1 MKEVKERGSGTVKR
15 VGAWTHSSEESG
27 PAREDITADGIV
39 CGRLG
44 RRLPEAERWDL
55 RPTGM
60 PSRRSML
67 RLSQAQPRQSEE
79 KGGRDPGNEQSHS
92 DRETKRT
99 EEEGVQ
105 EERAAAVQASAS
117 DAAETEPSAK
127 RTRGRDTRVRDF
139 FVFRKDVNRFGP
151 RPRCP
156 GCADVSKTNSVKH
169 AHNDECRNR
178 ISFLAR
184 DLRQS

>member
-79 KGGRDPGNEQSHS
+79 KGGRDPGNEQSH
-92 DRETKRT
+92 
-99 EEEGVQ
+99 
-105 EERAAAVQASAS
+105 
-117 DAAETEPSAK
+117 
-127 RTRGRDTRVRDF
+127 
-139 FVFRKDVNRFGP
+139 
-151 RPRCP
+151 
-156 GCADVSKTNSVKH
+156 
-169 AHNDECRNR
+169 
-178 ISFLAR
+178 
-184 DLRQS
+184 